1 MEGAA
6 GEDEVRISLKYFLTD
21 NRRWMHFKTVNV
33 NHSWM
38 STVDEKTGY
47 GNIDKEDFVKLMES
61 LGFRV
66 DEAKTVSLNYKLHK
80 DFVKGFVQENIMND
94 FPEIEGEERE
104 EFFKEYLPRV
114 EQLNKVVSHVLF
126 NLIVF
131 QRYIF
136 FKDCDGYYDSN
147 LGGVQIIGEK
157 VRDV

>member
-1 MEGAA
+1 
-6 GEDEVRISLKYFLTD
+6 
-21 NRRWMHFKTVNV
+21 MHFKTVNV

-94 FPEIEGEERE
+94 FPEIEGEDRE

-131 QRYIF
+131 QSYIF
-136 FKDCDGYYDSN
+136 LRMAMVTTTPI
-147 LGGVQIIGEK
+147 LGES
-157 VRDV
+157 RS

>member
-1 MEGAA
+1 
-6 GEDEVRISLKYFLTD
+6 
-21 NRRWMHFKTVNV
+21 MHFKTVNV

-94 FPEIEGEERE
+94 FPEIEGEDRE
-104 EFFKEYLPRV
+104 EFFKEYTTRRK
-114 EQLNKVVSHVLF
+114 QLNKIVSFMTFLHMCKLC
-126 NLIVF
+126 NCVF
-131 QRYIF
+131 
-136 FKDCDGYYDSN
+136 
-147 LGGVQIIGEK
+147 LL
-157 VRDV
+157 

>member
-1 MEGAA
+1 
-6 GEDEVRISLKYFLTD
+6 
-21 NRRWMHFKTVNV
+21 MHFKTVNV

-94 FPEIEGEERE
+94 FPEIEGEDRE

-157 VRDV
+157 VKDV

>member
-1 MEGAA
+1 
-6 GEDEVRISLKYFLTD
+6 
-21 NRRWMHFKTVNV
+21 MHFKTVNV

-94 FPEIEGEERE
+94 FPEIEGEDRE

-131 QRYIF
+131 QIEYF
-136 FKDCDGYYDSN
+136 FLKDGDGYYDSN

>member
-1 MEGAA
+1 
-6 GEDEVRISLKYFLTD
+6 
-21 NRRWMHFKTVNV
+21 MHFKTVNV

-94 FPEIEGEERE
+94 FPEIQGEERE

-131 QRYIF
+131 QRYIPDMI
-136 FKDCDGYYDSN
+136 KEGLLDKK
-147 LGGVQIIGEK
+147 VIG
-157 VRDV
+157 RQ

>member
-1 MEGAA
+1 
-6 GEDEVRISLKYFLTD
+6 
-21 NRRWMHFKTVNV
+21 MHFKTVNV

-94 FPEIEGEERE
+94 FPEIQGEERE
-104 EFFKEYLPRV
+104 EFFREYLPRV

-136 FKDCDGYYDSN
+136 LRIAMVTTTPI
-147 LGGVQIIGEK
+147 LGEF
-157 VRDV
+157 RS